1 VARTIAFAR
10 RFAETARL
18 SQDAADQLVVIV
30 EEWAANIVEHGG
42 AAPTSLIVLRLQ
54 REGAATRITFT
65 DAGVAFDPRT
75 AQDQGP
81 NLERGGGAGIALI
94 RSWCDIEAYER
105 RAGRNRLVL
114 RSRS

>member
-1 VARTIAFAR
+1 VAAAIAFAR

-30 EEWAANIVEHGG
+30 EEWAANIVEHSG
-42 AAPTSLIVLRLQ
+42 AAPTSLIALRL
-54 REGAATRITFT
+54 ETAGEAVRIAFT

-75 AQDQGP
+75 AEDGGP
-81 NLERGGGAGIALI
+81 NLDRGGGAGIALI
-94 RSWCDIEAYER
+94 RSWCEIEAYER
-105 RAGRNRLVL
+105 RRGRNRLVL